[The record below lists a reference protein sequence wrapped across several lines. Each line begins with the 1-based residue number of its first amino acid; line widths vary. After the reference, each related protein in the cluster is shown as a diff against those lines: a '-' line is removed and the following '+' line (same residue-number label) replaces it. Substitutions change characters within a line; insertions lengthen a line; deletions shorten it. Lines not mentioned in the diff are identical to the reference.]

1 MVMKGWQFPCI
12 LAAVVVARLFL
23 RHELPPFPAEK
34 AVLDISENV
43 LTRFEED
50 FSSFKN
56 SSPAPTSGGHSADAV
71 PPKQDFSYLA
81 DYVYSEVPP
90 EKKPSD
96 VVLESLKDIPVGS
109 PIEEIERASEAF
121 GLDFTFMKAVAR
133 IESGFDPKQHTGS
146 YVGLYQ
152 LSNFE
157 FNRYGSGDITDARS
171 NAIAAAYKFVTEAIL
186 FEIDTHTSATVYDRY
201 LIHQQGSQGAAEH
214 VSHPERIAWQ
224 SMCATMEGI
233 EKGEKW
239 CKRAI
244 WKNTLPSVRDTW
256 KSVDRLTSGAFVEM
270 WQERL
275 DHFYARYAQADA
287 PLPAVATRPPD
298 SAPTPESALAAAS
311 PATPAKKALGKHALA
326 VAKTR
331 HNVRTAR
338 ALSATASSSKTAE
351 SGTAGKPAS
360 GWKPARAAVPSSA
373 ENKTKKQAHGTV
385 TLAQKLVPGALPR
398 QQ

>member
-1 MVMKGWQFPCI
+1 MKGWQFPCI
-12 LAAVVVARLFL
+12 LAAVVVACLFL
-23 RHELPPFPAEK
+23 GHELPPFPAEK
-34 AVLDISENV
+34 AVADISGNV

-56 SSPAPTSGGHSADAV
+56 SSPAPASGDHSTDAL

-90 EKKPSD
+90 ERKPAD
-96 VVLESLKDIPVGS
+96 IVLESLKDIPVGS

-121 GLDFTFMKAVAR
+121 GLDFTFMKAVAK

-146 YVGLYQ
+146 YIGLYQ

-270 WQERL
+270 WHERL

-287 PLPAVATRPPD
+287 PLPAAATQPLD

-311 PATPAKKALGKHALA
+311 PAMPAKKALGKHAHLA

-338 ALSATASSSKTAE
+338 ALSATPSSAKTAV

-360 GWKPARAAVPSSA
+360 GSKPASATAPSSA
-373 ENKTKKQAHGTV
+373 ENKTKKQAHGAV
-385 TLAQKLVPGALPR
+385 TLAQRLVPGALPR

>member
-1 MVMKGWQFPCI
+1 VVKGWLFPCI
-12 LAAVVVARLFL
+12 LAAVVVAYPFL
-23 RHELPPFPAEK
+23 SRELPPFPAEK
-34 AVLDISENV
+34 SVADISANV

-50 FSSFKN
+50 FSSFEN
-56 SSPAPTSGGHSADAV
+56 SSPAPPSGDHSADAA
-71 PPKQDFSYLA
+71 PSKQDFSYLA

-90 EKKPSD
+90 ERKPAD
-96 VVLESLKDIPVGS
+96 IVLESLKDIPVGS

-121 GLDFTFMKAVAR
+121 GLDFTFMKAVAK

-146 YVGLYQ
+146 YIGLYQ

-186 FEIDTHTSATVYDRY
+186 FEIDTHTSVTVYDRY

-270 WQERL
+270 WHERL

-287 PLPAVATRPPD
+287 PLPAVATQPPD
-298 SAPTPESALAAAS
+298 SAPTRESALAAAS
-311 PATPAKKALGKHALA
+311 PATPAKNALGKHAHTA

-338 ALSATASSSKTAE
+338 ALPATSSSSKTAV
-351 SGTAGKPAS
+351 SGTVGKPAS
-360 GWKPARAAVPSSA
+360 GSKPASATAPSSA
-373 ENKTKKQAHGTV
+373 ENKTKKQAHGAV